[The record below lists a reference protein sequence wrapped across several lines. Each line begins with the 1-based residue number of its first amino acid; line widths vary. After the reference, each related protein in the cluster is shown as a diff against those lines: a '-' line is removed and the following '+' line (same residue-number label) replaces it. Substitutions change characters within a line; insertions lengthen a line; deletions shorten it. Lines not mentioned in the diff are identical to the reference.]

1 MSQSRKL
8 LIMICFASLAL
19 NAYVLGDALLRPR
32 SIAIRHVTSK
42 SLPSNQLPDYV
53 KPEQQVT
60 LPKTWLGSTTQAIA
74 LE

>member
-1 MSQSRKL
+1 
-8 LIMICFASLAL
+8 MICFASLAL

-42 SLPSNQLPDYV
+42 TLPSSMLPDYV
-53 KPEQQVT
+53 KPVASPE